1 MVAGTMLWRLLWS
14 LGRGVRLPGGGGGGG
29 GGTVALCRHR
39 PVGPAR
45 PCDGDPSPTEDSR
58 HGRHQQHRSCGCG
71 NLLHHC
77 TSFTLS
83 ALAVL
88 AVELVKHVRRL
99 SSVQP
104 GGGDVGFY
112 QLEGHLAVLPQSQHS
127 VPPTAPSA
135 CSSGKEEQHFF
146 VGDDSGYAP
155 KNPSSKT
162 SQPKQYQHVSETGDI
177 LFLSSTSSEPD
188 SCLLRLQGNLEE
200 ESSVGEAA
208 SQVQQVFQASISVA
222 SNILGLE
229 NMHDKQWK
237 TAFSCF
243 KLAADQ
249 NHSKA
254 QFNVGLCYEHGRGT
268 KKNVAKA
275 VFYYQRA
282 ARQGHPM
289 AQHRYTQCLLRH
301 CPRADKK
308 ENVQDAV
315 GLLDEGAAAGLT
327 EGTRVSQNSPTARQR
342 YQEAAAASS
351 KAAQERIRVMA
362 QKEIA
367 ATQIRDPSPL
377 AAKTSSS
384 SPCLQLLDQLPTSHF
399 GQPAFGLLHSWS
411 TGSLRDAANS
421 SANCMPTT
429 AFPDNLKLQSLA
441 WSSGVAVG

>member
-14 LGRGVRLPGGGGGGG
+14 LGRGVRLPGGGGGG
-29 GGTVALCRHR
+29 TAALCRHR

-45 PCDGDPSPTEDSR
+45 TCDGDSQPTEDSR
-58 HGRHQQHRSCGCG
+58 HERHHQHRSCGCG

-104 GGGDVGFY
+104 GGGDVGFC

-146 VGDDSGYAP
+146 VGDDSSYAP

-162 SQPKQYQHVSETGDI
+162 SQPKQYQYVSETGDI
-177 LFLSSTSSEPD
+177 IFLSSTGSEPD
-188 SCLLRLQGNLEE
+188 SCLLRLQGNREE

-208 SQVQQVFQASISVA
+208 SQVQQVFQASISMA

-229 NMHDKQWK
+229 NMHEKQWE

-275 VFYYQRA
+275 VFYYQQA
-282 ARQGHPM
+282 ARQGHLM

-301 CPRADKK
+301 CPRADNKGNLQ
-308 ENVQDAV
+308 EAMR
-315 GLLDEGAAAGLT
+315 LLDEGAAAGLT
-327 EGTRVSQNSPTARQR
+327 EGTGVSQNAPTARQH
-342 YQEAAAASS
+342 YQEAAAAGS
-351 KAAQERIRVMA
+351 KAAQERIKVMA
-362 QKEIA
+362 QEEIA
-367 ATQIRDPSPL
+367 AMQIRDQSPL
-377 AAKTSSS
+377 AAKASSS
-384 SPCLQLLDQLPTSHF
+384 SPCLQLLEQLPASHF

>member
-29 GGTVALCRHR
+29 GTAALCRHR

-45 PCDGDPSPTEDSR
+45 PCDGDPPPTEDSR
-58 HGRHQQHRSCGCG
+58 HGRHHQHRSCGCE

-88 AVELVKHVRRL
+88 AVELVNHVRRL

-104 GGGDVGFY
+104 GGGDVGFC

-127 VPPTAPSA
+127 VLPTAPSA

-146 VGDDSGYAP
+146 LGDDSGYAP

-162 SQPKQYQHVSETGDI
+162 SQPKHYQYVSETGDI
-177 LFLSSTSSEPD
+177 LFLSSTGSEPD

-208 SQVQQVFQASISVA
+208 SQMQQVFQASISVA

-268 KKNVAKA
+268 KKNVAK
-275 VFYYQRA
+275 
-282 ARQGHPM
+282 
-289 AQHRYTQCLLRH
+289 
-301 CPRADKK
+301 
-308 ENVQDAV
+308 
-315 GLLDEGAAAGLT
+315 
-327 EGTRVSQNSPTARQR
+327 GTGVSQNSPTARQH
-342 YQEAAAASS
+342 YQEAAAAGS
-351 KAAQERIRVMA
+351 KAEQERIKVTA
-362 QKEIA
+362 QEEIA
-367 ATQIRDPSPL
+367 ATQIRDQSPL
-377 AAKTSSS
+377 AAKASSS
-384 SPCLQLLDQLPTSHF
+384 SPCLQLLDQRPASHF

-421 SANCMPTT
+421 SASCMPTT

>member
-268 KKNVAKA
+268 KKNVAK
-275 VFYYQRA
+275 
-282 ARQGHPM
+282 
-289 AQHRYTQCLLRH
+289 
-301 CPRADKK
+301 
-308 ENVQDAV
+308 
-315 GLLDEGAAAGLT
+315 
-327 EGTRVSQNSPTARQR
+327 GTRVSQNSPTARQR

>member
-29 GGTVALCRHR
+29 GTAALCRHR

-45 PCDGDPSPTEDSR
+45 PCDGDPPPTEDSR
-58 HGRHQQHRSCGCG
+58 HGRHHQHRSCGCE

-88 AVELVKHVRRL
+88 AVELVNHVRRL

-104 GGGDVGFY
+104 GGGDVGFC

-127 VPPTAPSA
+127 VLPTAPSA

-146 VGDDSGYAP
+146 LGDDSGYAP

-162 SQPKQYQHVSETGDI
+162 SQPKHYQYVSETGDI
-177 LFLSSTSSEPD
+177 LFLSSTGSEPD

-208 SQVQQVFQASISVA
+208 SQMQQVFQASISVA

-275 VFYYQRA
+275 AFYYQRA

-301 CPRADKK
+301 CPRADNKG
-308 ENVQDAV
+308 NVQEAV
-315 GLLDEGAAAGLT
+315 SLLDEGAVGGLT
-327 EGTRVSQNSPTARQR
+327 EGTGVSQNSPTARQH
-342 YQEAAAASS
+342 YQEAAAAGS
-351 KAAQERIRVMA
+351 KAEQERIKVTA
-362 QKEIA
+362 QEEIA
-367 ATQIRDPSPL
+367 ATQIRDQSPL
-377 AAKTSSS
+377 AAKASSS
-384 SPCLQLLDQLPTSHF
+384 SPCLQLLDQRPASHF

-421 SANCMPTT
+421 SASCMPTT